1 MGWLGIAGG
10 FAGADSKQMQTE
22 REQLFLEEQNL
33 MRTMLP
39 IAMQNRKER
48 RLKKDSL
55 KYT

>member
-10 FAGADSKQMQTE
+10 FAGAASKQMQTE

-48 RLKKDSL
+48 RLKKML
-55 KYT
+55 